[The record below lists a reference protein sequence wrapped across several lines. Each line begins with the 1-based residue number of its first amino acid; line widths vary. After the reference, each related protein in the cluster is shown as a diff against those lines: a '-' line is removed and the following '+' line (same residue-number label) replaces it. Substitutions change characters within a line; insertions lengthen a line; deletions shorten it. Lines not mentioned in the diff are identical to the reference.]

1 MVSKLMAFFECD
13 GIINNDNNNNK
24 SKQQK
29 LDQNNKSSII
39 GQIQLYSHN
48 NNDNYYYYHCGKY
61 SLIATKNRKLNHIP
75 EVEISAPATLSVATT
90 TTITTVVATNLQNK
104 IFSLVQYLLF
114 VIICLFIMIETIVA
128 ADITTTTTMTTSV
141 PSPLPFFVTSVPSI
155 SPLSASPSSILWTM
169 INSSS
174 SLNIRSNNNDDN
186 DNDNNNKSSKL
197 SSAIMTKKANNKDIV
212 LILMRKPNATTHSP
226 LLVTTTSTTT
236 LTTKNTIPRIENNF
250 TTMATTP
257 FLLWQQKNVNDD
269 KNEAKDML
277 PTIIKTISPTILS
290 SLSSLSP
297 RPSSNTINPSSPL
310 SPSLQLTTKDIINLE
325 TTTTAT
331 SLLKNKW
338 NKKQKLYNN
347 ITAINDIGV
356 PSQETM
362 NDKLFNI
369 QKNNTILTGS
379 DIISK
384 EKSIPNDYNSRLD
397 NFVVVDSTIVPN
409 VSAIDNDDDNEAS
422 DEMMMIMPSSS
433 SLHRIHRRRHN
444 DNDYNDTIQINHN
457 NNVSDVYIVVDNNY
471 PHDRIIKKDI
481 LPLEQQN
488 ELSNQTAKHLI
499 IDKQFNNNQT
509 TNFATINFIEK
520 YSNTSD
526 LMIMLSD
533 ASSPQSNTT
542 NDFLQQHNIYRYY
555 SQRQENDLKTLLSR
569 YPSLR
574 LPPPPPEYA
583 DDFDPGITEVSTV
596 SGSSVDIPCNTT
608 WIEDEVSL
616 VLWFRGDTGV
626 PIYRVDARN
635 VPLSKAIHTTSDES
649 RKRLYF
655 DMKQQPP
662 VLRIKP
668 VMASDA
674 AEYRCRVDFRQ
685 SRTQNVIVLLNVTV
699 PPKELLIMDVEG
711 QKLEGV
717 IGPYDEGSNVILIC
731 EAEGGKPSPSVNW
744 YQANRLIDS
753 TYTIG
758 PHGLVR
764 NELNIR
770 NLNRSDFM
778 SILTCRAS
786 NNNVTEPISATVIL
800 DMNLRPIDVKILPKS
815 YLKSK
820 SSSSS
825 SSHNGSITSSTT
837 FMIDP
842 RLSFIL
848 PAGSKAEFQ
857 CQSTGSRPAA
867 QISWW
872 LGNERLSSN
881 VRDSVN
887 EDGNATVSTIVFV
900 PSVED
905 NGKLLTCRA
914 DNLPMPHTAL
924 KDERLLNVQFAPQLR
939 ISFGTNIQIDSIR
952 EGSDV
957 YMECHVKANPPVK
970 EVVWLHEDRPI
981 HSLMSGDPNML
992 PDDPTLPTLSSSLSM
1007 AIGSTVI
1014 MTNQSLVIQKVHRS
1028 HRGRYQCVAFNEQ
1041 GETVSDPLYLK
1052 VNFAPSCKPGQKL
1065 QYGVSRNEQIR
1076 IRCEVDAE
1084 PSTDLTFRWTLNTSG
1099 SGETSVEWA
1108 SFTVNA
1114 TTSIATYRPESSL
1127 DYGTLSC
1134 LAQNSIGIQN
1144 KPCIYS
1150 VVPAGRPDAVRG
1162 CAITNHSMST
1172 LLVECIPGDDGGL
1185 RQHFNLEVY
1194 IGSTTNLGSSSNIGN
1209 GATIIN
1215 ANNKVVD
1222 QTLAAQSA
1230 SIATTTTTTSINSNS
1245 LLQHPQRLHS
1255 NHSSSQ
1261 PNFIVSSLTPGTPY
1275 TLVLY
1280 ATNAKGRSH
1289 SVSLSAVTLS
1299 SPEKHTARGSF
1310 EQIVV
1315 HPILGILI
1323 GIVATIVITVII
1335 LILLIRSRIG
1345 GNNNANGSRSTGIN
1359 NCSGNNN
1366 GHNNHN
1372 DNNHRKRRNNKQ
1384 QKQSP
1389 QSSSSSPST
1398 KTTVAFTRPSLNGTN
1413 STMMMATTTA
1423 NNNNN
1428 NNADDDDNNIDGSID
1443 LSANDALLA
1452 IGSTISPSI
1461 ITSNGDMKLK
1471 RIKHEQTSSS
1481 SSTLHHESKDL
1492 SNMLFKKKSPSK
1504 KQQQQFQN
1512 QTTTKTM
1519 ITENSLAIFQ
1529 QKIQLSSKLIR
1540 PSWILMA
1547 MMMMMTMMS
1556 IYVIK
1561 LNMKKYALSVVPP
1574 TIYKINAIKCRYIIQ
1589 SVRMKNHYYQQQL
1602 RIQIN
1607 N

>member
-1 MVSKLMAFFECD
+1 MTM
-13 GIINNDNNNNK
+13 I
-24 SKQQK
+24 
-29 LDQNNKSSII
+29 
-39 GQIQLYSHN
+39 
-48 NNDNYYYYHCGKY
+48 
-61 SLIATKNRKLNHIP
+61 
-75 EVEISAPATLSVATT
+75 
-90 TTITTVVATNLQNK
+90 
-104 IFSLVQYLLF
+104 
-114 VIICLFIMIETIVA
+114 IMIQY
-128 ADITTTTTMTTSV
+128 
-141 PSPLPFFVTSVPSI
+141 
-155 SPLSASPSSILWTM
+155 
-169 INSSS
+169 
-174 SLNIRSNNNDDN
+174 
-186 DNDNNNKSSKL
+186 KL
-197 SSAIMTKKANNKDIV
+197 
-212 LILMRKPNATTHSP
+212 
-226 LLVTTTSTTT
+226 
-236 LTTKNTIPRIENNF
+236 
-250 TTMATTP
+250 
-257 FLLWQQKNVNDD
+257 
-269 KNEAKDML
+269 
-277 PTIIKTISPTILS
+277 
-290 SLSSLSP
+290 
-297 RPSSNTINPSSPL
+297 
-310 SPSLQLTTKDIINLE
+310 
-325 TTTTAT
+325 
-331 SLLKNKW
+331 
-338 NKKQKLYNN
+338 
-347 ITAINDIGV
+347 
-356 PSQETM
+356 
-362 NDKLFNI
+362 
-369 QKNNTILTGS
+369 
-379 DIISK
+379 
-384 EKSIPNDYNSRLD
+384 
-397 NFVVVDSTIVPN
+397 
-409 VSAIDNDDDNEAS
+409 
-422 DEMMMIMPSSS
+422 
-433 SLHRIHRRRHN
+433 
-444 DNDYNDTIQINHN
+444 INH
-457 NNVSDVYIVVDNNY
+457 NNVSDVYIVVDNDY

-992 PDDPTLPTLSSSLSM
+992 PDDPTLPTLSSSSSLSM

-1150 VVPAGRPDAVRG
+1150 VVPADNRKQLGNISTKDSIILETDTTIMDINGDNDDDDDDVDLCDQTEHEKVCLVG
-1162 CAITNHSMST
+1162 GTTNNIQDQCHQMSIHYPICSNEEP
-1172 LLVECIPGDDGGL
+1172 LL
-1185 RQHFNLEVY
+1185 
-1194 IGSTTNLGSSSNIGN
+1194 STTTSN
-1209 GATIIN
+1209 T
-1215 ANNKVVD
+1215 NK
-1222 QTLAAQSA
+1222 QLM
-1230 SIATTTTTTSINSNS
+1230 TTTTIAAS
-1245 LLQHPQRLHS
+1245 
-1255 NHSSSQ
+1255 
-1261 PNFIVSSLTPGTPY
+1261 
-1275 TLVLY
+1275 
-1280 ATNAKGRSH
+1280 
-1289 SVSLSAVTLS
+1289 
-1299 SPEKHTARGSF
+1299 
-1310 EQIVV
+1310 
-1315 HPILGILI
+1315 
-1323 GIVATIVITVII
+1323 
-1335 LILLIRSRIG
+1335 
-1345 GNNNANGSRSTGIN
+1345 
-1359 NCSGNNN
+1359 
-1366 GHNNHN
+1366 
-1372 DNNHRKRRNNKQ
+1372 
-1384 QKQSP
+1384 
-1389 QSSSSSPST
+1389 
-1398 KTTVAFTRPSLNGTN
+1398 
-1413 STMMMATTTA
+1413 

-1428 NNADDDDNNIDGSID
+1428 NPQNSLMASEIIMQSNNVHHSFNHNCDIGHLQITTQQSQQQQQQQPSSIVSID
-1443 LSANDALLA
+1443 SHYNHHQQPSPQKGVGGSVTNTIIGNNRTPYDSSLSRGTKGPLNHR
-1452 IGSTISPSI
+1452 TSI
-1461 ITSNGDMKLK
+1461 ITPAGSYIHHTNN
-1471 RIKHEQTSSS
+1471 KHT
-1481 SSTLHHESKDL
+1481 H
-1492 SNMLFKKKSPSK
+1492 FG
-1504 KQQQQFQN
+1504 
-1512 QTTTKTM
+1512 
-1519 ITENSLAIFQ
+1519 
-1529 QKIQLSSKLIR
+1529 
-1540 PSWILMA
+1540 
-1547 MMMMMTMMS
+1547 
-1556 IYVIK
+1556 Y
-1561 LNMKKYALSVVPP
+1561 
-1574 TIYKINAIKCRYIIQ
+1574 TIVGPFIDSFIHRA
-1589 SVRMKNHYYQQQL
+1589 
-1602 RIQIN
+1602 
-1607 N
+1607 

>member
-1 MVSKLMAFFECD
+1 MMMKFPYQIGIPSTVHDND
-13 GIINNDNNNNK
+13 GNDNNNN
-24 SKQQK
+24 
-29 LDQNNKSSII
+29 NNI
-39 GQIQLYSHN
+39 GKKYFSFPSTFQTEFHPNSCFHYHSMNSLHN
-48 NNDNYYYYHCGKY
+48 NNER
-61 SLIATKNRKLNHIP
+61 IAVCHHNHYQHQHHHHHYNSDWTNRRP
-75 EVEISAPATLSVATT
+75 W
-90 TTITTVVATNLQNK
+90 TI
-104 IFSLVQYLLF
+104 
-114 VIICLFIMIETIVA
+114 
-128 ADITTTTTMTTSV
+128 
-141 PSPLPFFVTSVPSI
+141 
-155 SPLSASPSSILWTM
+155 
-169 INSSS
+169 
-174 SLNIRSNNNDDN
+174 
-186 DNDNNNKSSKL
+186 
-197 SSAIMTKKANNKDIV
+197 
-212 LILMRKPNATTHSP
+212 LIL
-226 LLVTTTSTTT
+226 
-236 LTTKNTIPRIENNF
+236 
-250 TTMATTP
+250 
-257 FLLWQQKNVNDD
+257 
-269 KNEAKDML
+269 
-277 PTIIKTISPTILS
+277 
-290 SLSSLSP
+290 
-297 RPSSNTINPSSPL
+297 
-310 SPSLQLTTKDIINLE
+310 IINIIFVSIIIGSTE
-325 TTTTAT
+325 
-331 SLLKNKW
+331 
-338 NKKQKLYNN
+338 
-347 ITAINDIGV
+347 AI
-356 PSQETM
+356 
-362 NDKLFNI
+362 
-369 QKNNTILTGS
+369 
-379 DIISK
+379 
-384 EKSIPNDYNSRLD
+384 
-397 NFVVVDSTIVPN
+397 
-409 VSAIDNDDDNEAS
+409 
-422 DEMMMIMPSSS
+422 
-433 SLHRIHRRRHN
+433 
-444 DNDYNDTIQINHN
+444 
-457 NNVSDVYIVVDNNY
+457 
-471 PHDRIIKKDI
+471 
-481 LPLEQQN
+481 
-488 ELSNQTAKHLI
+488 
-499 IDKQFNNNQT
+499 
-509 TNFATINFIEK
+509 
-520 YSNTSD
+520 
-526 LMIMLSD
+526 
-533 ASSPQSNTT
+533 QS
-542 NDFLQQHNIYRYY
+542 
-555 SQRQENDLKTLLSR
+555 
-569 YPSLR
+569 
-574 LPPPPPEYA
+574 
-583 DDFDPGITEVSTV
+583 ITEVSTV

>member
-1 MVSKLMAFFECD
+1 MTM
-13 GIINNDNNNNK
+13 I
-24 SKQQK
+24 
-29 LDQNNKSSII
+29 
-39 GQIQLYSHN
+39 
-48 NNDNYYYYHCGKY
+48 
-61 SLIATKNRKLNHIP
+61 
-75 EVEISAPATLSVATT
+75 
-90 TTITTVVATNLQNK
+90 
-104 IFSLVQYLLF
+104 
-114 VIICLFIMIETIVA
+114 IMIQY
-128 ADITTTTTMTTSV
+128 
-141 PSPLPFFVTSVPSI
+141 
-155 SPLSASPSSILWTM
+155 
-169 INSSS
+169 
-174 SLNIRSNNNDDN
+174 
-186 DNDNNNKSSKL
+186 KL
-197 SSAIMTKKANNKDIV
+197 
-212 LILMRKPNATTHSP
+212 
-226 LLVTTTSTTT
+226 
-236 LTTKNTIPRIENNF
+236 
-250 TTMATTP
+250 
-257 FLLWQQKNVNDD
+257 
-269 KNEAKDML
+269 
-277 PTIIKTISPTILS
+277 
-290 SLSSLSP
+290 
-297 RPSSNTINPSSPL
+297 
-310 SPSLQLTTKDIINLE
+310 
-325 TTTTAT
+325 
-331 SLLKNKW
+331 
-338 NKKQKLYNN
+338 
-347 ITAINDIGV
+347 
-356 PSQETM
+356 
-362 NDKLFNI
+362 
-369 QKNNTILTGS
+369 
-379 DIISK
+379 
-384 EKSIPNDYNSRLD
+384 
-397 NFVVVDSTIVPN
+397 
-409 VSAIDNDDDNEAS
+409 
-422 DEMMMIMPSSS
+422 
-433 SLHRIHRRRHN
+433 
-444 DNDYNDTIQINHN
+444 INH
-457 NNVSDVYIVVDNNY
+457 NNVSDVYIVVDNDY

-992 PDDPTLPTLSSSLSM
+992 PDDPTLPTLSSSSSLSM

-1150 VVPAGRPDAVRG
+1150 VVPADNRKQLGNISTKDSIILETDTTIMDINGDNDDDDDDVDLCDQTEHEKVCLVG
-1162 CAITNHSMST
+1162 GTTNNIQDQCHQMSIHYPICSNEEP
-1172 LLVECIPGDDGGL
+1172 LL
-1185 RQHFNLEVY
+1185 
-1194 IGSTTNLGSSSNIGN
+1194 STTTSN
-1209 GATIIN
+1209 T
-1215 ANNKVVD
+1215 NK
-1222 QTLAAQSA
+1222 QLM
-1230 SIATTTTTTSINSNS
+1230 TTTTIAAS
-1245 LLQHPQRLHS
+1245 
-1255 NHSSSQ
+1255 
-1261 PNFIVSSLTPGTPY
+1261 
-1275 TLVLY
+1275 
-1280 ATNAKGRSH
+1280 
-1289 SVSLSAVTLS
+1289 
-1299 SPEKHTARGSF
+1299 
-1310 EQIVV
+1310 
-1315 HPILGILI
+1315 
-1323 GIVATIVITVII
+1323 
-1335 LILLIRSRIG
+1335 
-1345 GNNNANGSRSTGIN
+1345 
-1359 NCSGNNN
+1359 
-1366 GHNNHN
+1366 
-1372 DNNHRKRRNNKQ
+1372 
-1384 QKQSP
+1384 
-1389 QSSSSSPST
+1389 
-1398 KTTVAFTRPSLNGTN
+1398 
-1413 STMMMATTTA
+1413 

-1428 NNADDDDNNIDGSID
+1428 NPQNSLMASEIIMQSNNVHHSFNHNCD
-1443 LSANDALLA
+1443 
-1452 IGSTISPSI
+1452 IGHLQ
-1461 ITSNGDMKLK
+1461 ITTQQS
-1471 RIKHEQTSSS
+1471 
-1481 SSTLHHESKDL
+1481 
-1492 SNMLFKKKSPSK
+1492 
-1504 KQQQQFQN
+1504 QQQQQQQPSSIVSIDSHYN
-1512 QTTTKTM
+1512 HHQQPSPQKGVGGSVTNTIIGNNRTPY
-1519 ITENSLAIFQ
+1519 AIQEYDICHYIFVC
-1529 QKIQLSSKLIR
+1529 IPFWS
-1540 PSWILMA
+1540 
-1547 MMMMMTMMS
+1547 MS
-1556 IYVIK
+1556 II
-1561 LNMKKYALSVVPP
+1561 
-1574 TIYKINAIKCRYIIQ
+1574 
-1589 SVRMKNHYYQQQL
+1589 H
-1602 RIQIN
+1602 
-1607 N
+1607 

>member
-1 MVSKLMAFFECD
+1 MTM
-13 GIINNDNNNNK
+13 I
-24 SKQQK
+24 
-29 LDQNNKSSII
+29 
-39 GQIQLYSHN
+39 
-48 NNDNYYYYHCGKY
+48 
-61 SLIATKNRKLNHIP
+61 
-75 EVEISAPATLSVATT
+75 
-90 TTITTVVATNLQNK
+90 
-104 IFSLVQYLLF
+104 
-114 VIICLFIMIETIVA
+114 IMIQY
-128 ADITTTTTMTTSV
+128 
-141 PSPLPFFVTSVPSI
+141 
-155 SPLSASPSSILWTM
+155 
-169 INSSS
+169 
-174 SLNIRSNNNDDN
+174 
-186 DNDNNNKSSKL
+186 KL
-197 SSAIMTKKANNKDIV
+197 
-212 LILMRKPNATTHSP
+212 
-226 LLVTTTSTTT
+226 
-236 LTTKNTIPRIENNF
+236 
-250 TTMATTP
+250 
-257 FLLWQQKNVNDD
+257 
-269 KNEAKDML
+269 
-277 PTIIKTISPTILS
+277 
-290 SLSSLSP
+290 
-297 RPSSNTINPSSPL
+297 
-310 SPSLQLTTKDIINLE
+310 
-325 TTTTAT
+325 
-331 SLLKNKW
+331 
-338 NKKQKLYNN
+338 
-347 ITAINDIGV
+347 
-356 PSQETM
+356 
-362 NDKLFNI
+362 
-369 QKNNTILTGS
+369 
-379 DIISK
+379 
-384 EKSIPNDYNSRLD
+384 
-397 NFVVVDSTIVPN
+397 
-409 VSAIDNDDDNEAS
+409 
-422 DEMMMIMPSSS
+422 
-433 SLHRIHRRRHN
+433 
-444 DNDYNDTIQINHN
+444 INH
-457 NNVSDVYIVVDNNY
+457 NNVSDVYIVVDNDY

-992 PDDPTLPTLSSSLSM
+992 PDDPTLPTLSSSSSLSM

-1389 QSSSSSPST
+1389 QSSSSSPSM

-1471 RIKHEQTSSS
+1471 RIKHEQT
-1481 SSTLHHESKDL
+1481 HHHHHQRYIM
-1492 SNMLFKKKSPSK
+1492 N
-1504 KQQQQFQN
+1504 
-1512 QTTTKTM
+1512 
-1519 ITENSLAIFQ
+1519 
-1529 QKIQLSSKLIR
+1529 QKI
-1540 PSWILMA
+1540 
-1547 MMMMMTMMS
+1547 
-1556 IYVIK
+1556 
-1561 LNMKKYALSVVPP
+1561 
-1574 TIYKINAIKCRYIIQ
+1574 
-1589 SVRMKNHYYQQQL
+1589 
-1602 RIQIN
+1602 
-1607 N
+1607 

>member
-1 MVSKLMAFFECD
+1 MMMKFPYQIGIPSTVHDND
-13 GIINNDNNNNK
+13 GNDNNNY
-24 SKQQK
+24 
-29 LDQNNKSSII
+29 NNI
-39 GQIQLYSHN
+39 GKKYFSLPSTFQTEFHPNSCFHYHSMNSLHN
-48 NNDNYYYYHCGKY
+48 NNER
-61 SLIATKNRKLNHIP
+61 IAVCHHNHYQHHQHHHHHYNSDWTNRRP
-75 EVEISAPATLSVATT
+75 W
-90 TTITTVVATNLQNK
+90 TI
-104 IFSLVQYLLF
+104 
-114 VIICLFIMIETIVA
+114 
-128 ADITTTTTMTTSV
+128 
-141 PSPLPFFVTSVPSI
+141 
-155 SPLSASPSSILWTM
+155 
-169 INSSS
+169 
-174 SLNIRSNNNDDN
+174 
-186 DNDNNNKSSKL
+186 
-197 SSAIMTKKANNKDIV
+197 
-212 LILMRKPNATTHSP
+212 LIL
-226 LLVTTTSTTT
+226 
-236 LTTKNTIPRIENNF
+236 
-250 TTMATTP
+250 
-257 FLLWQQKNVNDD
+257 
-269 KNEAKDML
+269 
-277 PTIIKTISPTILS
+277 
-290 SLSSLSP
+290 
-297 RPSSNTINPSSPL
+297 
-310 SPSLQLTTKDIINLE
+310 IINIIFVSIIIGSTE
-325 TTTTAT
+325 
-331 SLLKNKW
+331 
-338 NKKQKLYNN
+338 
-347 ITAINDIGV
+347 AI
-356 PSQETM
+356 
-362 NDKLFNI
+362 
-369 QKNNTILTGS
+369 
-379 DIISK
+379 
-384 EKSIPNDYNSRLD
+384 
-397 NFVVVDSTIVPN
+397 
-409 VSAIDNDDDNEAS
+409 
-422 DEMMMIMPSSS
+422 
-433 SLHRIHRRRHN
+433 
-444 DNDYNDTIQINHN
+444 
-457 NNVSDVYIVVDNNY
+457 
-471 PHDRIIKKDI
+471 
-481 LPLEQQN
+481 
-488 ELSNQTAKHLI
+488 
-499 IDKQFNNNQT
+499 
-509 TNFATINFIEK
+509 
-520 YSNTSD
+520 
-526 LMIMLSD
+526 
-533 ASSPQSNTT
+533 QS
-542 NDFLQQHNIYRYY
+542 
-555 SQRQENDLKTLLSR
+555 
-569 YPSLR
+569 
-574 LPPPPPEYA
+574 
-583 DDFDPGITEVSTV
+583 ITEVSTV

-992 PDDPTLPTLSSSLSM
+992 PDDPTLPTLSSSSSLSM

-1389 QSSSSSPST
+1389 QSSSSSPSM

-1471 RIKHEQTSSS
+1471 RIKHEQT
-1481 SSTLHHESKDL
+1481 HHHHHQRYIM
-1492 SNMLFKKKSPSK
+1492 N
-1504 KQQQQFQN
+1504 
-1512 QTTTKTM
+1512 
-1519 ITENSLAIFQ
+1519 
-1529 QKIQLSSKLIR
+1529 QKI
-1540 PSWILMA
+1540 
-1547 MMMMMTMMS
+1547 
-1556 IYVIK
+1556 
-1561 LNMKKYALSVVPP
+1561 
-1574 TIYKINAIKCRYIIQ
+1574 
-1589 SVRMKNHYYQQQL
+1589 
-1602 RIQIN
+1602 
-1607 N
+1607 

>member
-1 MVSKLMAFFECD
+1 
-13 GIINNDNNNNK
+13 
-24 SKQQK
+24 
-29 LDQNNKSSII
+29 
-39 GQIQLYSHN
+39 
-48 NNDNYYYYHCGKY
+48 
-61 SLIATKNRKLNHIP
+61 
-75 EVEISAPATLSVATT
+75 
-90 TTITTVVATNLQNK
+90 
-104 IFSLVQYLLF
+104 
-114 VIICLFIMIETIVA
+114 
-128 ADITTTTTMTTSV
+128 
-141 PSPLPFFVTSVPSI
+141 
-155 SPLSASPSSILWTM
+155 
-169 INSSS
+169 
-174 SLNIRSNNNDDN
+174 
-186 DNDNNNKSSKL
+186 
-197 SSAIMTKKANNKDIV
+197 
-212 LILMRKPNATTHSP
+212 
-226 LLVTTTSTTT
+226 
-236 LTTKNTIPRIENNF
+236 
-250 TTMATTP
+250 
-257 FLLWQQKNVNDD
+257 
-269 KNEAKDML
+269 
-277 PTIIKTISPTILS
+277 
-290 SLSSLSP
+290 
-297 RPSSNTINPSSPL
+297 
-310 SPSLQLTTKDIINLE
+310 
-325 TTTTAT
+325 
-331 SLLKNKW
+331 
-338 NKKQKLYNN
+338 
-347 ITAINDIGV
+347 
-356 PSQETM
+356 
-362 NDKLFNI
+362 
-369 QKNNTILTGS
+369 
-379 DIISK
+379 
-384 EKSIPNDYNSRLD
+384 
-397 NFVVVDSTIVPN
+397 
-409 VSAIDNDDDNEAS
+409 
-422 DEMMMIMPSSS
+422 
-433 SLHRIHRRRHN
+433 
-444 DNDYNDTIQINHN
+444 
-457 NNVSDVYIVVDNNY
+457 
-471 PHDRIIKKDI
+471 
-481 LPLEQQN
+481 
-488 ELSNQTAKHLI
+488 
-499 IDKQFNNNQT
+499 
-509 TNFATINFIEK
+509 
-520 YSNTSD
+520 
-526 LMIMLSD
+526 MIMLSD
-533 ASSPQSNTT
+533 ATHTNSNST
-542 NDFLQQHNIYRYY
+542 NNNFLQQHNIYRYY

-574 LPPPPPEYA
+574 LPPPPPEFA

-635 VPLSKAIHTTSDES
+635 VPLSKAIHTISDES

-820 SSSSS
+820 LSSS
-825 SSHNGSITSSTT
+825 SSHTGSITSSTI
-837 FMIDP
+837 MIDP

-900 PSVED
+900 PSVDD

-939 ISFGTNIQIDSIR
+939 ISFGTNIQTDSIR

-957 YMECHVKANPPVK
+957 YMECRVKANPPVK

-981 HSLMSGDPNML
+981 HSLMSGDPNMM
-992 PDDPTLPTLSSSLSM
+992 PDDSTLPSLSSTSASL
-1007 AIGSTVI
+1007 GSTVI

-1041 GETVSDPLYLK
+1041 GETISDPLYLK

-1084 PSTDLTFRWTLNTSG
+1084 PSNDLTFRWTLNTSG
-1099 SGETSVEWA
+1099 NGETSVEWA

-1185 RQHFNLEVY
+1185 KQHFNLEVY
-1194 IGSTTNLGSSSNIGN
+1194 IGSSSSSSNIGN
-1209 GATIIN
+1209 SINTIN
-1215 ANNKVVD
+1215 ANNQIVD
-1222 QTLAAQSA
+1222 QTLAVQSA
-1230 SIATTTTTTSINSNS
+1230 SIATTTATKTNSINSNS

-1299 SPEKHTARGSF
+1299 APEKHTARGSF

-1323 GIVATIVITVII
+1323 GIVATIVIAVII
-1335 LILLIRSRIG
+1335 LIILIRSRIG
-1345 GNNNANGSRSTGIN
+1345 SNNNNSDGSRDTGIN
-1359 NCSGNNN
+1359 NCRDNN
-1366 GHNNHN
+1366 GHNNNHN
-1372 DNNHRKRRNNKQ
+1372 DNNHRKRRNKQ
-1384 QKQSP
+1384 QQQQ
-1389 QSSSSSPST
+1389 QSSLQST
-1398 KTTVAFTRPSLNGTN
+1398 TTTTACTRRSLNGTN
-1413 STMMMATTTA
+1413 STMMIA
-1423 NNNNN
+1423 NDDD
-1428 NNADDDDNNIDGSID
+1428 DDDDNNMDRSID
-1443 LSANDALLA
+1443 QSANDALLT
-1452 IGSTISPSI
+1452 IGSTTTSPI
-1461 ITSNGDMKLK
+1461 ITSNGDLKLK
-1471 RIKHEQTSSS
+1471 RIKHQQTSSS
-1481 SSTLHHESKDL
+1481 SSSKLPHESKE
-1492 SNMLFKKKSPSK
+1492 SKNNIILFRKKSPSK
-1504 KQQQQFQN
+1504 NQQKQYKNNNNKNNDNQKQFGNISANDSIADTANHNDVDVDVDKDIDLGNLNEHEKVCLVGNNDMIDTNIQDQCHQMPLHYPICSSEEPLLSTINSNTNNHLMTTTIASSNNNDNNLQNNSSEIIMQSKNVHHSFNPNCDIGHLQQQSSSQKGVGGSVITNINTNATIDNNRTPYDTSLSRGTKGSFNHRTSIITPSGPYIHHTNNTGNISATQLLDLSSTASSTGLSSSSTSSLSPNQISNTKSIPISAIGIIGQPQSQLPPLPHHQILYSHSSPSNGSPNHHHLNSPYDINGSDSVAALAAAQYSQYHPYMNTAQYISPHHHQHYVDPNNISCLYTTTSSSSTNSPSYHQQMYETGESTLFVDSYETAPSGQFMTDFTAQHQPHHHLQQQQHHHTHQQPILYYN
-1512 QTTTKTM
+1512 PNDEITVNETMVNNNYSNNNSPNNKKTLSTTSSKRCNVTLLQSATSP
-1519 ITENSLAIFQ
+1519 TTPSSSLATTDLPSIDATNNSSSLYVTTID
-1529 QKIQLSSKLIR
+1529 QKLTKNNSN
-1540 PSWILMA
+1540 
-1547 MMMMMTMMS
+1547 T
-1556 IYVIK
+1556 V
-1561 LNMKKYALSVVPP
+1561 
-1574 TIYKINAIKCRYIIQ
+1574 
-1589 SVRMKNHYYQQQL
+1589 MKNLSNCDPQQQQQL
-1602 RIQIN
+1602 YHPRQSSNSSSRYSSNNNNIN
-1607 N
+1607 NNNNNSEQTQSSSSSSSHEKICLINKRNGTAV